1 MNAREKTYTMALATL
16 LLIGLSSAW
25 AATSY
30 VAYKNIGASGIYDF
44 ANVSGVGSHSLA
56 GLKKNMWF
64 SKNLGAIFNVTG
76 INASKIFVR
85 VTLLN
90 MPELVTDFRSLNINI
105 TLGNSTTPI
114 VDYGVISLETG
125 MASALLYAENIGSGN
140 WLAVNATVYGHTSP
154 KASHIVTLKFACA
167 VEPATSIVA

>member
-1 MNAREKTYTMALATL
+1 MNAKEKTYTMALAAL

-30 VAYKNIGASGIYDF
+30 VAYLSITASEIVDF
-44 ANVSGVGSHSLA
+44 AKVTPSGSPSLT

-64 SKNLGAIFNVTG
+64 SSNLGTIFNVAN

-90 MPELVTDFRSLNINI
+90 MPELVDDFRSLDINI
-105 TLGNSTTPI
+105 TLVKSSSV

-125 MASALLYAENIGSGN
+125 MASVLLYAEGSGT
-140 WLAVNATVYGHTSP
+140 WSVSVSATVYGYTSS
-154 KASHIVTLKFACA
+154 KASASATLRFACA
-167 VEPATSIVA
+167 VEPATGA